1 MILGKRVRIKWAR
14 LVMIAIA
21 VYSAVWM
28 GISLTHMVVLWH
40 DEQHWNRQIAV
51 VQGEQNQLRTDI
63 RELRNPKTLSK
74 MIQGTAP
81 IPNPVFTTP

>member
-1 MILGKRVRIKWAR
+1 MGTPGHDRHCGILG
-14 LVMIAIA
+14 
-21 VYSAVWM
+21 
-28 GISLTHMVVLWH
+28 SLDGDFPDHMVVLWH

-63 RELRNPKTLSK
+63 RELRNPKALSK